1 MRIETMI
8 ARLLVSFGASIA
20 AVGFTL
26 LGMATSYVK
35 HDDDMKSLSFIL
47 MAAGV
52 AATVIGALWY
62 RMDERKAEDAL
73 RTQAARANQSVRR

>member
-1 MRIETMI
+1 MI
-8 ARLLVSFGASIA
+8 ARLLVAFGASIA

-26 LGMATSYVK
+26 LGMSTSYVK
-35 HDDDMKSLSFIL
+35 TDDDMKSISFIL

-62 RMDERKAEDAL
+62 RADERRAEARL
-73 RTQAARANQSVRR
+73 RTQTVRVDQRSRR

>member
-1 MRIETMI
+1 MI
-8 ARLLVSFGASIA
+8 ARLLVAFGASIA
-20 AVGFTL
+20 AVGFTI

-35 HDDDMKSLSFIL
+35 TDDDMKNISLIL

-62 RMDERKAEDAL
+62 RADERRAEARL
-73 RTQAARANQSVRR
+73 RTQTARANQSLRR